1 MAKLKQYK
9 ETESLHDILNEDAG
23 VYEVMSVLRRGIT
36 FSDFLQIV
44 HESLLT
50 MQEWAEILHVDARTL
65 QRYRV
70 GNLTFAPLQSEKI
83 LEIKILNRLGAE
95 TFGDAV
101 RFDTWLNANN
111 ISLGGVRPKDLLD
124 NAFGIALIKDE
135 LIRIQYGILA

>member
-1 MAKLKQYK
+1 MAKPKQYK
-9 ETESLHDILNEDAG
+9 ETESLPDILHEDAG

-83 LEIKILNRLGAE
+83 LEIKILNKLGAE

-101 RFDTWLNANN
+101 RFDTWLNAKN

-135 LIRIQYGILA
+135 LMRIQYGILA

>member
-1 MAKLKQYK
+1 MAKPKQYK
-9 ETESLHDILNEDAG
+9 ETESLPDILHEDAG

-83 LEIKILNRLGAE
+83 LEIKILNKLGAE

-101 RFDTWLNANN
+101 RFDTWLNAKN

-135 LIRIQYGILA
+135 LIRIQ

>member
-1 MAKLKQYK
+1 MAKPKQYK
-9 ETESLHDILNEDAG
+9 ETENLPDILHEDAG

-83 LEIKILNRLGAE
+83 LEIKILNKLGAE

-101 RFDTWLNANN
+101 RFDTWLNAKN

>member
-1 MAKLKQYK
+1 MAKPKQYK
-9 ETESLHDILNEDAG
+9 ETESLPDILQEDAG

-83 LEIKILNRLGAE
+83 LEIKILNKLGAE

-101 RFDTWLNANN
+101 RFDTWLNAKN

>member
-9 ETESLHDILNEDAG
+9 ETESLPDILHEDAG

>member
-1 MAKLKQYK
+1 MAKPKQYK
-9 ETESLHDILNEDAG
+9 ETESLPDILHEDAG

-83 LEIKILNRLGAE
+83 LEIKILNKLGAE

-101 RFDTWLNANN
+101 RFDTWLNAKN